1 MTRPLARVPGA
12 GARRGDLAACGA
24 QLSSGAR
31 RLKRHQRE
39 RNKISGTTE
48 RPRLAVFRS
57 NNHIYAQVIDDT
69 ANDGKGHTLV
79 SYNSRKADVAEG
91 LEDGASTATQEAAT
105 IVGKRV
111 AELALAQDVEKVVFD
126 KGGHLYHGRVA
137 AVAEGARAG
146 GLDF

>member
-1 MTRPLARVPGA
+1 
-12 GARRGDLAACGA
+12 
-24 QLSSGAR
+24 
-31 RLKRHQRE
+31 
-39 RNKISGTTE
+39 
-48 RPRLAVFRS
+48 VFRS

-79 SYNSRKADVAEG
+79 SYNSRMKDVAEG
-91 LEDGASTATQEAAT
+91 LEDGASTATQAAAA

-111 AELALAQDVEKVVFD
+111 AELALAQDIEKVVFD